1 MGYKVVE
8 FRQTPNPDA
17 LKCMVEPQVHP
28 LPDGWRAQG
37 IMADGSKDMAA
48 PSDGDRRP
56 RAYRS
61 KQDAHGDPL
70 ASALFAVEGVTSVL
84 IHEQWISVNK
94 DKALAWGKV
103 KPGIERAL
111 REAP

>member
-17 LKCMVEPQVHP
+17 LKCMIEPQVRP
-28 LPDGWRAQG
+28 LVDEAGGPDGA
-37 IMADGSKDMAA
+37 K
-48 PSDGDRRP
+48 RP

-61 KQDAHGDPL
+61 GEEAQGDPL
-70 ASALFAVEGVTSVL
+70 AMVLFAVEGVSSVL

-94 DKALAWGKV
+94 DKAVPWASL
-103 KPGIERAL
+103 KPLIEKAL

>member
-17 LKCMVEPQVHP
+17 LKCMVEPEVRP
-28 LPDGWRAQG
+28 LGVSGP
-37 IMADGSKDMAA
+37 K
-48 PSDGDRRP
+48 RP

-61 KQDAHGDPL
+61 VDEAGEDAL
-70 ASALFAVEGVTSVL
+70 AVALFAVEGVAGVL
-84 IHEQWISVNK
+84 IHEQWITVNK
-94 DKALAWGKV
+94 AAGAAWAKV
-103 KPGIERAL
+103 KPGVEKAL